1 MADHS
6 IRMVTLVNPEEYLSA
21 QAMADDDGLSDSA
34 FIRFLIK
41 QEARKRAAAKYSDRN
56 GAVDSTE
63 PAQVVRSRFHGGN
76 HT

>member
-21 QAMADDDGLSDSA
+21 QSMADDDGLSDSA
-34 FIRFLIK
+34 FIRFLIR

-56 GAVDSTE
+56 GAVATAE
-63 PAQVVRSRFHGGN
+63 PAHVVHSRFH
-76 HT
+76 TER